1 MIPIDEAMF
10 ATIKEAAMRIGVSQ
24 NFLRSRVKADTI
36 PYIYSGNKAFINLPK
51 TIEILREESERH
63 IRQAAETSSEE

>member
-10 ATIKEAAMRIGVSQ
+10 ATIKEAAERIGVSQ
-24 NFLRSRVKADTI
+24 NFLRTRVKADTI

-51 TIEILREESERH
+51 TIEILQEESENR
-63 IRQAAETSSEE
+63 IKQPDETP